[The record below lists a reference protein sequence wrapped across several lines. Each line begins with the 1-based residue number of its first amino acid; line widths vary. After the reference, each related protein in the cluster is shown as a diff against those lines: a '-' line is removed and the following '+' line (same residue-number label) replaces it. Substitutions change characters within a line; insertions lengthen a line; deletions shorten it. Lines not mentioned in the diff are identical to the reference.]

1 MVNLDKI
8 VSKKS
13 NDENWSF
20 RMLIIGPSGSGKTNT
35 LLHLIQ
41 NLNKTTPVD
50 KIYLYAKDL
59 SEPKYEC
66 LINNRKNAG
75 VKHFNDPTV
84 FIEYSNDMND
94 VFINIDD
101 YNKQKKAKSVNNF

>member
-1 MVNLDKI
+1 MLNLDEI
-8 VSKKS
+8 VNKKN
-13 NDENWSF
+13 NDENWPF
-20 RMLIIGPSGSGKTNT
+20 KILIIGPLGSGKTNT

-59 SEPKYEC
+59 SEPKYEF
-66 LINNRKNAG
+66 LINNRENAEI
-75 VKHFNDPTV
+75 KYFNDPTA

-94 VFINIDD
+94 LFYLIDE
-101 YNKQKKAKSVNNF
+101 